1 MVKRIPPAICGDGIP
16 TKSETTVIVHGIGNA
31 FWHFL
36 FVMLYIT
43 LRKNQAKKQTPRRAV
58 RTIDCGPCDGV
69 AEERTRVGGGI
80 AARPKKSRKGRP
92 IGERLLR

>member
-36 FVMLYIT
+36 FVMLY
-43 LRKNQAKKQTPRRAV
+43 LRDTV
-58 RTIDCGPCDGV
+58 
-69 AEERTRVGGGI
+69 
-80 AARPKKSRKGRP
+80 SSS
-92 IGERLLR
+92 LR